1 MQTTRSIS
9 LFAALLLIPLL
20 LGGIAFADATVTYPE
35 HVDHPELYV
44 LRAPAKKNIEI
55 VISLKTPVT
64 AEDVQEWS
72 DWLQEQG
79 FRIGD
84 TGNGWMDAYGS
95 IEDAETAFQT
105 QIMMTQEGSYGNLS
119 DPNIPAR
126 FANVV
131 QSISGL
137 TEVFLAPYEP
147 VRPAKPK
154 PMSQPTSRNSS
165 SSEIPRVQVAAR
177 AEVSYKI

>member
-9 LFAALLLIPLL
+9 LFAALLLILL
-20 LGGIAFADATVTYPE
+20 LFGGIAFADSTVTYPE
-35 HVDHPELYV
+35 HVDHPELYP
-44 LRAPAKKNIEI
+44 LPAPAKKNIEI

-84 TGNGWMDAYGS
+84 TGNGWMDAYVN

-105 QIMMTQEGSYGNLS
+105 QIMMTREGSYGNLS

-137 TEVFLAPYEP
+137 TEGFLGTYG
-147 VRPAKPK
+147 PARRAQPK
-154 PMSQPTSRNSS
+154 PMSQPSSRNSS
-165 SSEIPRVQVAAR
+165 SSETPTVRIAAL
-177 AEVSYKI
+177 AEVSYKA